1 MPPHS
6 VHKAVVLLRRSD
18 ATNGCTIV
26 LRGGG
31 CGSDEGEL
39 SRLKRVIRRVALV
52 AANCVYEKAFL
63 IKEYAAPE
71 IREGDGD
78 AMNLDDVSLSPFITL
93 EKVGWL
99 ACEGEE
105 VLSCVIPSTMH
116 CYFKRGASFLY
127 FTSRPSFQ
135 DNFQPTSK
143 ESKKPREQVAFDKD
157 KIDSAEQK
165 MHTSSLHADAD
176 SASTKNSLAAF
187 KASASERST
196 RVTKLQ
202 HDLIHN
208 TRR

>member
-1 MPPHS
+1 M
-6 VHKAVVLLRRSD
+6 HKAVVLLRRSD

-93 EKVGWL
+93 EKVGLL
-99 ACEGEE
+99 AK
-105 VLSCVIPSTMH
+105 VLSCVIPSAMQY
-116 CYFKRGASFLY
+116 YFKRGASFLY

-176 SASTKNSLAAF
+176 SASTKNMLAAF

>member
-1 MPPHS
+1 MAILGCICELYTSGLNDLDVVLFLREHWLPPHS

-31 CGSDEGEL
+31 SGTDEGEL

-93 EKVGWL
+93 EKVSWL
-99 ACEGEE
+99 ACRE
-105 VLSCVIPSTMH
+105 VLSCVIPIAIQS
-116 CYFKRGASFLY
+116 
-127 FTSRPSFQ
+127 
-135 DNFQPTSK
+135 
-143 ESKKPREQVAFDKD
+143 
-157 KIDSAEQK
+157 
-165 MHTSSLHADAD
+165 
-176 SASTKNSLAAF
+176 
-187 KASASERST
+187 
-196 RVTKLQ
+196 
-202 HDLIHN
+202 
-208 TRR
+208 

>member
-26 LRGGG
+26 LRGGSS
-31 CGSDEGEL
+31 GSDEGDL

-99 ACEGEE
+99 AC
-105 VLSCVIPSTMH
+105 M
-116 CYFKRGASFLY
+116 
-127 FTSRPSFQ
+127 
-135 DNFQPTSK
+135 
-143 ESKKPREQVAFDKD
+143 
-157 KIDSAEQK
+157 
-165 MHTSSLHADAD
+165 
-176 SASTKNSLAAF
+176 
-187 KASASERST
+187 
-196 RVTKLQ
+196 
-202 HDLIHN
+202 
-208 TRR
+208 